1 MKETARIE
9 AFSDGVLAIIITL
22 LAFELRIPQPPN
34 PDNPDFSLL
43 AALLERWP
51 VYLAFVL
58 GFVFVLI
65 TWINH
70 HRLFIV
76 IRRTDN
82 NLLLLNGLLL
92 FGLSL
97 IPFAT
102 NLISGYLQHHQ
113 QNIAFTV
120 MSLIFL
126 LNSLFFNFLWR
137 YASHNNRLFSHET
150 DLTLVAF
157 ISRQYAMGPFLYLI
171 TTVIAYFVPILALAI
186 HIGLATFF
194 ALPNKAVQQM
204 VQAAEAEQ

>member
-34 PDNPDFSLL
+34 PDNADFNLL

-76 IRRTDN
+76 IRRADN

-102 NLISGYLQHHQ
+102 NLISGYLQHRQ
-113 QNIAFTV
+113 QNIAFMV

-126 LNSLFFNFLWR
+126 VNSLFFNFLWR
-137 YASHNNRLFSHET
+137 YASHKNRLFSRDT
-150 DLTLVAF
+150 DLALVAF
-157 ISRQYAMGPFLYLI
+157 ISRQYVVGPFCTL
-171 TTVIAYFVPILALAI
+171 
-186 HIGLATFF
+186 
-194 ALPNKAVQQM
+194 
-204 VQAAEAEQ
+204 